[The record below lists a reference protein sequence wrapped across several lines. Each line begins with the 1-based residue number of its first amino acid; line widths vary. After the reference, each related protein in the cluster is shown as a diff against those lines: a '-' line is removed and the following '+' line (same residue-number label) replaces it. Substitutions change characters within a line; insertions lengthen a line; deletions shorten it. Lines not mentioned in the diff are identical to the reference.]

1 MQKIFNL
8 ILVGMFISFSFCEE
22 GEGYHFVNTLYEKSY
37 IDMETFNEF
46 SFGRYD
52 YISTFSGRLTNEV
65 QKTEPVANNRTII
78 QTWSNIIAS
87 SRRNDKVKPNHEA
100 QKLNGASYTIIIDS
114 TGVVESMVGNNDVAK
129 ESLEQMGSMSDIF
142 GYSNYVYPFGSDS
155 LRKVG
160 DTWTVSKEKKTEA
173 PVFGLDKFKGTIHE
187 TTTYTFKK
195 LKKKKGE
202 LIAYIKTSHTYEL
215 KGVGTNWD
223 ETIEFTQTGELKG
236 EMRFNITKGVIV
248 RGKNSGRFY
257 GRGKSLDD
265 DKSRSFS
272 MNIDIGFKQKIK

>member
-1 MQKIFNL
+1 METKQNL
-8 ILVGMFISFSFCEE
+8 EIISEISF
-22 GEGYHFVNTLYEKSY
+22 GP
-37 IDMETFNEF
+37 
-46 SFGRYD
+46 YD
-52 YISTFSGRLTNEV
+52 YISTFSGRLTQDLQDVDHETNKMKIF
-65 QKTEPVANNRTII
+65 QS
-78 QTWSNIIAS
+78 WSNIIAS
-87 SRRNDKVKPNHEA
+87 NRRNDEVKPNYDA
-100 QKLNGASYTIIIDS
+100 QKLNGATYVVIIDS
-114 TGVVESMVGNNDVAK
+114 TGMVESVVGNNDVAN
-129 ESLEQMGSMSDIF
+129 ESLEQQNSMSEMF
-142 GYSNYVYPFGSDS
+142 TSQNYYYPFGSDS
-155 LRKVG
+155 LRKLS